1 MKCREFQY
9 KEGGEY
15 EHPGEVKACECGF
28 HACEYPLACFS
39 YYSPADSVFHEVEL
53 SGDFSKDE
61 DDTKVAASKIKIGA
75 RLDIAGLV
83 NASFE
88 YVKEKA
94 DKTKSN
100 HSKADN
106 KINSAT
112 GNWSANSATGNWSAN
127 SATGNWSANSATGDR
142 SANSATGYGSANSAT
157 GDRSANSAT
166 GDRSANSATGDRSA
180 NSATGD
186 RSANSATG
194 YGSANSAT
202 GDRSANSATGYG
214 SANISTGIE
223 CKNDAAGHANISVG
237 WGKNNKCKGC
247 VGSYLVLSEWGEW
260 DGEKYPFVGAQMVK
274 IDGEKIKADTWYMLK
289 GGEIVEVEE

>member
-1 MKCREFQY
+1 MIKAYKGFNKGMKCRDFQY

-15 EHPGEVKACECGF
+15 EHLGEVKACESGF
-28 HACEYPLACFS
+28 HACEYPLDCFG
-39 YYSPADSVFHEVEL
+39 YYSPTDSVFHEVEL
-53 SGDFSKDE
+53 SGNFSKDG

-106 KINSAT
+106 KINSTT
-112 GNWSANSATGNWSAN
+112 GNW
-127 SATGNWSANSATGDR
+127 
-142 SANSATGYGSANSAT
+142 
-157 GDRSANSAT
+157 
-166 GDRSANSATGDRSA
+166 
-180 NSATGD
+180 
-186 RSANSATG
+186 
-194 YGSANSAT
+194 
-202 GDRSANSATGYG
+202 SANSATGYG

-237 WGKNNKCKGC
+237 WGKDNKCKGC

-260 DGEKYPFVGAQMVK
+260 EGEKYPFVGAQMVK

-289 GGEIVEVEE
+289 GGDIVEVEECE

>member
-142 SANSATGYGSANSAT
+142 SANSATG
-157 GDRSANSAT
+157 DR
-166 GDRSANSATGDRSA
+166 
-180 NSATGD
+180 
-186 RSANSATG
+186 
-194 YGSANSAT
+194 SANSAT

-247 VGSYLVLSEWGEW
+247 VGSYLVLSEWGGW

-289 GGEIVEVEE
+289 GGDVVEVEECE

>member
-142 SANSATGYGSANSAT
+142 SANSATG
-157 GDRSANSAT
+157 
-166 GDRSANSATGDRSA
+166 
-180 NSATGD
+180 
-186 RSANSATG
+186 
-194 YGSANSAT
+194 
-202 GDRSANSATGYG
+202 DRSANSATGYG